1 MSVCYTFYRPWDMK
15 KIDSGNYAG
24 MPFFNYDCPIQL
36 YPDEEKSIG
45 QCFTTIINR
54 YDAVKLQNMMN
65 CNQKLFTNLMDNN
78 ATDSLIIRIT

>member
-1 MSVCYTFYRPWDMK
+1 MSVYYTFYRPWDMK

-24 MPFFNYDCPIQL
+24 MPFLNHDCPIQL

-45 QCFTTIINR
+45 QCFTVIINR
-54 YDAVKLQNMMN
+54 YDALKLQENMN
-65 CNQKLFTNLMDNN
+65 KNKTLFTDLMDGN